1 MLAIFAVLLYL
12 IPRTYFKHTLST
24 RTHGGYGKVAWN
36 GGTTKN
42 AGKRLYGLQFA
53 TTKTVIKLNKKYY
66 TYIFVNKRSTQ
77 LQNDRYIAC
86 ITFNIPY
93 SGVVC
98 FFFRRVRYPKR
109 RRGLDCWLCKTA
121 TSQLSSDYQQ
131 DHDANI
137 TCHGLQSKLQVHDW
151 LNGCMWYGRRRR
163 IGSKSENE
171 NNNKTEQ
178 HKSPAMFKNQQHT
191 LE

>member
-1 MLAIFAVLLYL
+1 M
-12 IPRTYFKHTLST
+12 
-24 RTHGGYGKVAWN
+24 
-36 GGTTKN
+36 
-42 AGKRLYGLQFA
+42 YGLQFA

-66 TYIFVNKRSTQ
+66 TYIFVNKRSTQQ

-109 RRGLDCWLCKTA
+109 RRGLDCWLACWLCKTA

-163 IGSKSENE
+163 RIGSKSENE

>member
-36 GGTTKN
+36 GGTTKKTLK
-42 AGKRLYGLQFA
+42 KRLYGLQFA

-66 TYIFVNKRSTQ
+66 TYIFVNKRSTQQ

-109 RRGLDCWLCKTA
+109 RRGLDCWLAGSAK
-121 TSQLSSDYQQ
+121 QQ
-131 DHDANI
+131 H
-137 TCHGLQSKLQVHDW
+137 
-151 LNGCMWYGRRRR
+151 LNSPRTT
-163 IGSKSENE
+163 
-171 NNNKTEQ
+171 NKTMM
-178 HKSPAMFKNQQHT
+178 PI
-191 LE
+191 